1 MGLLSL
7 LQDGPATSKWWF
19 LSNLGVCLATVSS
32 VFLFLSWVKLHFTLI
47 LILSDIRM
55 ITQTLSCIWTVTYIR
70 HFSTMR
76 MVFLLNNFYI
86 HFQFVLLNIKRKFTI
101 IITNVFHTLYCIIKR
116 SNDDKMLIVCRR
128 NY

>member
-19 LSNLGVCLATVSS
+19 LSNLEVCLATVSS